1 MVALN
6 STYVAIELVVER
18 GSSFEARLHKAIE
31 ELGSREEQ
39 RLRLD
44 EEAKVATKAKAT
56 LEEENAKPKAEKA
69 EL

>member
-6 STYVAIELVVER
+6 PTYVAIELVVER
-18 GSSFEARLHKAIE
+18 GSSFEARLHKAIK
-31 ELGSREEQ
+31 ELGRREEQ

-56 LEEENAKPKAEKA
+56 LEEENAKPKVEKV